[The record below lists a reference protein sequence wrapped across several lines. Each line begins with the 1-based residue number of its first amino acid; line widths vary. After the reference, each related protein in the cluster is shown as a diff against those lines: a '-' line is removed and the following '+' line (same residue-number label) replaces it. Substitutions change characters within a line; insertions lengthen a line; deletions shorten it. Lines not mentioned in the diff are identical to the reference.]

1 MAGGGCGCRRLV
13 YGGAFAVAGVVV
25 AGGEGA
31 GGVGG
36 GGNAISVVFVV
47 EMAFGGG

>member
-1 MAGGGCGCRRLV
+1 MAGGGWGGCGLV

-25 AGGEGA
+25 AGGEGT

-36 GGNAISVVFVV
+36 GGDGVSVVFVV
-47 EMAFGGG
+47 EIPFGGG